1 MIKPVSSS
9 TVQHNPWNR
18 CAALEWRSACEGW
31 RLLRGGLSTS
41 PPIGVPVCSGEVV
54 DKATKNLKLYLCLSA
69 FVSVSVLAEP
79 YLEVVPKLFAN
90 VIG

>member
-18 CAALEWRSACEGW
+18 CEALEWRSACEGW

-54 DKATKNLKLYLCLSA
+54 DKATKKAQALPLPQCLC
-69 FVSVSVLAEP
+69 FCFCP
-79 YLEVVPKLFAN
+79 R
-90 VIG
+90 